1 MLRRIPLKSKTNVE
15 PSLTIVELYL
25 TPKKPPSTPSATT
38 TGRFQVIK
46 REVKL
51 ETMLNTLIERGG
63 YSRNRQAILDSIQ
76 VTAAALSQYT
86 RGRTR
91 PSFDKLIAL
100 ADFFG
105 VSLDYLVY
113 GEPAS
118 TPVDPGPIARYV
130 QRALMDVSTRTDR
143 HSELVARIGRL
154 LMDRID
160 DVAKEVVSSRSAGME
175 GLIELNETLRVE
187 RHCRQANIVST
198 DLEPNLSRLE
208 DDEDEAV
215 PGQFFPIVVENLQR
229 GSTYRFLLAGEL
241 TTQSPTVALFREM
254 INDAV
259 GGDTLHERCFFRT
272 ATRPLAS
279 TTVLYN
285 LDTSTFSTSE
295 PALFTQFD
303 KYLFNGTWLGYVN
316 RPNHD
321 STADMLMTPSY
332 VERAS
337 KAFGALWSEA
347 TL

>member
-1 MLRRIPLKSKTNVE
+1 M
-15 PSLTIVELYL
+15 
-25 TPKKPPSTPSATT
+25 
-38 TGRFQVIK
+38 IK

-198 DLEPNLSRLE
+198 DLEPNLSRLD
-208 DDEDEAV
+208 DDEAA
-215 PGQFFPIVVENLQR
+215 PGQFFPVVIENLRR

-241 TTQSPTVALFREM
+241 TTQSTIVALFRKM
-254 INDAV
+254 ITDAV
-259 GGDTLHERCFFRT
+259 GGDTLHEHCFFRT

-279 TTVLYN
+279 TTVLYD
-285 LDTSTFSTSE
+285 LDTSKFSKAE
-295 PALFTQFD
+295 PALFAQFG

-316 RPNHD
+316 RLNHD
-321 STADMLMTPSY
+321 STADMLMTPSH
-332 VERAS
+332 VERTS
-337 KAFGALWSEA
+337 RAFSSLWSEA